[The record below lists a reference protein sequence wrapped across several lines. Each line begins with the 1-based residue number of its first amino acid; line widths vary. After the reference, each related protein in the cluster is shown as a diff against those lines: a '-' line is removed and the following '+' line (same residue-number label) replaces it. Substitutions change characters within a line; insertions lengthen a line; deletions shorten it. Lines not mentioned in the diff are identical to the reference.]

1 MIAWITL
8 ASAERPPDGVLP
20 SGVVPF
26 GHEPVTAFPEP
37 PARAIFGRQERSMG
51 LRDGIEFLKQGFRQ
65 TNSVGAVW
73 PSSKGLSRAMAAPVL
88 ADPRRPLR
96 ILEVGAGVGPVT
108 EELTQGLL
116 PGDTLDIVE
125 LSPEFCEILQKRF
138 AHAPVVPN
146 VHQVSILEYEPAA
159 PYHHIVSGLPLA
171 NFPADMVEA
180 VYRKFFD
187 LLEPGGTFV
196 MFEHILFREALS
208 AMSMGRARK
217 RIKQVMEFEKQ
228 LTPLQ
233 VGQKHV
239 VFNMPPARVRV
250 RRRPLLVSAG

>member
-1 MIAWITL
+1 
-8 ASAERPPDGVLP
+8 
-20 SGVVPF
+20 
-26 GHEPVTAFPEP
+26 
-37 PARAIFGRQERSMG
+37 MG

-125 LSPEFCEILQKRF
+125 LSPEFCEILRKRF
-138 AHAPVVPN
+138 ANAPVVPN